1 MQQVDRK
8 ISKGIEDLNN
18 TNKQLDLFD
27 IHKTLHPTIVEY
39 TFFPNALRTFT
50 RINHIQGHHTRI
62 RNITGFK
69 SSKVCSQIAMG
80 LNYKS
85 NAGKCLKNP
94 QMFGN

>member
-1 MQQVDRK
+1 MIQDVDRK
-8 ISKGIEDLNN
+8 ISKAIEDVNN

-27 IHKTLHPTIVEY
+27 IHKTLHPTIAEY
-39 TFFPNALRTFT
+39 TFSPSALRTFT
-50 RINHIQGHHTRI
+50 RINHIQGHHTSI

-69 SSKVCSQIAMG
+69 SSKICSQITMG

-85 NAGKCLKNP
+85 NAGKCQNP